1 MNVTA
6 LHEPDRHR
14 FVVRLEDGEATLQY
28 NHAGSKTLDFRSTFV
43 PEQHR
48 GRKIGDKLVVDALAY
63 ARTQG
68 YSVIPSCP
76 FVRTV
81 VRRHSEYG
89 DLIVEG

>member
-1 MNVTA
+1 MNVTV

-14 FVVRLEDGEATLQY
+14 FVVALENGEATLQY
-28 NHAGSKTLDFRSTFV
+28 KHAGSKTFDFRSTFV

-48 GRKIGDKLVVDALAY
+48 GRQIGEKLVVEALAY
-63 ARTQG
+63 ARTLG

-76 FVRTV
+76 FVHTI

>member
-1 MNVTA
+1 MEIKT

-14 FVVRLEDGEATLQY
+14 FVVPLEDGEATLQY
-28 NHAGSKTLDFRSTFV
+28 RHAGSKTLDFRSTFV

-48 GRKIGDKLVVDALAY
+48 GRQIGEKLVLDALAY
-63 ARTQG
+63 ARAQD

-76 FVRTV
+76 FVGTV
-81 VRRHSEYG
+81 VRRHAGYR